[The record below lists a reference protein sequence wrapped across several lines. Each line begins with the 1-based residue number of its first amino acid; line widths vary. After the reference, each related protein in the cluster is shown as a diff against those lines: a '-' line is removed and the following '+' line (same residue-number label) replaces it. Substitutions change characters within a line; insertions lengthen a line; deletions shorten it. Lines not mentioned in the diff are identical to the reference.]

1 MTMGEKEVTTR
12 GDFVLRLE
20 RGADVLPAIV
30 DFCARRGIT
39 SGALRA
45 IGAVESAKVGYY
57 DLGAKKYEWVEY
69 PEAMEAVSMT
79 GNIAMVDS
87 APFIHAHVVLSDTK
101 NNCIGGHLFSA
112 RVAVT
117 LEIHLTAF
125 NERINRTLDND
136 IGLKLL
142 DV

>member
-1 MTMGEKEVTTR
+1 MIMGEKEITVR
-12 GDFVLRLE
+12 GEFVLRLK
-20 RGADVLPAIV
+20 RGEDALPAIT
-30 DFCARRGIT
+30 DFCTRRGIM

-57 DLGAKKYEWVEY
+57 DLPAKKYESIEY
-69 PEAMEAVSMT
+69 PEAMEVVSMT
-79 GNIAMVDS
+79 GNIACVENK
-87 APFIHAHVVLSDTK
+87 PFIHAHVVLSDTK
-101 NNCIGGHLFSA
+101 NNCIGGHLFGA

-125 NERINRTLDND
+125 NERISRTLDND